1 MSVESI
7 LAPLFV
13 QVALTF
19 ILLFYMGSVR
29 FRALRGRE
37 VKLGDIA
44 LGQINWPPYAQQA
57 GNAYNNQF
65 QLPVLFYV
73 LVILAYI
80 FKKADML
87 FVIMSW
93 IFVVTRILHAFVHVS
108 SNNLRAR
115 FTMFLIGAIVLL
127 IMWIIF
133 AVRIMLALG

>member
-80 FKKADML
+80 FKKADLL

>member
-65 QLPVLFYV
+65 QLPVLYYV

-80 FKKADML
+80 FKQADLL